1 MSTPLSTKATP
12 AECEACGID
21 TAITKARQE
30 KRAVKVAYIT
40 AGFPTPATFAPI
52 IKDLAEI
59 FDAIEIG
66 VPFSDPVADGPVA
79 ERLGLK
85 AVQQGINLNA
95 IFTALAGLSSSV
107 TSRLVLV
114 GYYNNFLQHGLKQL
128 GTNCQ
133 KLGISSLL
141 IYDLPLGEEDQLR
154 ATCPKLRLIPLLAH
168 ATPVERMQAYAKEPT
183 PYVYFAPA
191 VGAEGAEKALELCL
205 KARQQAEKF
214 FSAPVGIRFDTVG
227 ITETMRNQLPLHLYE
242 TSLLEHLE
250 NGKTVGDF
258 KGTM

>member
-1 MSTPLSTKATP
+1 MSTPSSTRVTP
-12 AECEACGID
+12 SESEACGIEA
-21 TAITKARQE
+21 AITKARQE

-40 AGFPTPATFAPI
+40 AGFPSPETFASI
-52 IKDLAEI
+52 VKDLAEI
-59 FDAIEIG
+59 FDAIEVG

-95 IFTALAGLSSSV
+95 IFAALEGLPSSV

-128 GTNCQ
+128 GANCQ
-133 KLGISSLL
+133 KLGITSLL

-154 ATCPKLRLIPLLAH
+154 ATCPQLRLIPLLAH

-191 VGAEGAEKALELCL
+191 VGTEGAEKALELCL
-205 KARQQAEKF
+205 KACQQAEKI
-214 FSAPVGIRFDTVG
+214 FSASVGIRFDATGMTKV
-227 ITETMRNQLPLHLYE
+227 MKNQLPLHLYE
-242 TSLLEHLE
+242 ASLLEHLE
-250 NGKTVGDF
+250 QEKTVEDF
-258 KGTM
+258 KGRM

>member
-1 MSTPLSTKATP
+1 MSTPSSIIAPSL
-12 AECEACGID
+12 ECEACGID
-21 TAITKARQE
+21 TTITKARQE
-30 KRAVKVAYIT
+30 KGAVEVAYIT
-40 AGFPTPATFAPI
+40 AGFPTPATFGPI

-59 FDAIEIG
+59 FDVIEIG

-95 IFTALAGLSSSV
+95 IFTALEGLPSSV

-128 GTNCQ
+128 GADCQ
-133 KLGISSLL
+133 KFGITSLL

-154 ATCPKLRLIPLLAH
+154 TTCPKLRLIPLLAH
-168 ATPVERMQAYAKEPT
+168 ATPVERMQAYAKNPT

-191 VGAEGAEKALELCL
+191 VGAEGVEKALELCL
-205 KARQQAEKF
+205 KACQQAEKI
-214 FSAPVGIRFDTVG
+214 FSAPAGIRFDATG
-227 ITETMRNQLPLHLYE
+227 IAETMKNKLPLHLYE
-242 TSLLEHLE
+242 ASLLEHLE
-250 NGKTVGDF
+250 HGKTVKDF
-258 KGTM
+258 KGTI